1 MAIVA
6 EPMRREI
13 LRLVWDRECSVGE
26 LVEAFDVTQP
36 AISFHLRVLREEGLV
51 RVRSEGRRRYYR
63 AHREALGDLAG
74 VLESFWTDRL
84 NRLSD
89 AVEQRARQKRPGRTL
104 RRAT

>member
-1 MAIVA
+1 MAVVA

-13 LRLVWDRECSVGE
+13 LRLVWDRERSVSE
-26 LVEAFDVTQP
+26 LVDAFDVTQP

-63 AHREALGDLAG
+63 AHPEALGDLAR
-74 VLESFWTDRL
+74 VLESFWNDRL

-89 AVEQRARQKRPGRTL
+89 AVEQRARRKRSAGKP
-104 RRAT
+104 RRSP

>member
-13 LRLVWDRECSVGE
+13 LRLVWDRERSVGE
-26 LVEAFDVTQP
+26 LVEAFHVTQP
-36 AISFHLRVLREEGLV
+36 AISFHLRVLREKGLV

-63 AHREALGDLAG
+63 AHPEALGDLAG
-74 VLESFWTDRL
+74 VLESFWHDRL

-89 AVEQRARQKRPGRTL
+89 AVEQRPRRRRPGRTP
-104 RRAT
+104 RRET